1 MADQRDRQA
10 LGAGAKPAAKR
21 KPAARPKA
29 GPSAVVSA
37 DGMAPLKRKKP
48 TAE

>member
-1 MADQRDRQA
+1 
-10 LGAGAKPAAKR
+10 
-21 KPAARPKA
+21 RPKA

>member
-1 MADQRDRQA
+1 
-10 LGAGAKPAAKR
+10 
-21 KPAARPKA
+21 PKA
-29 GPSAVVSA
+29 WPSAVVSA

>member
-1 MADQRDRQA
+1 S
-10 LGAGAKPAAKR
+10 GAM
-21 KPAARPKA
+21 
-29 GPSAVVSA
+29 PSAVVSA

>member
-1 MADQRDRQA
+1 
-10 LGAGAKPAAKR
+10 
-21 KPAARPKA
+21 A

>member
-1 MADQRDRQA
+1 
-10 LGAGAKPAAKR
+10 
-21 KPAARPKA
+21 RPKA

-48 TAE
+48 TVE

>member
-1 MADQRDRQA
+1 
-10 LGAGAKPAAKR
+10 
-21 KPAARPKA
+21 

>member
-1 MADQRDRQA
+1 
-10 LGAGAKPAAKR
+10 
-21 KPAARPKA
+21 ARPKA

>member
-1 MADQRDRQA
+1 LR
-10 LGAGAKPAAKR
+10 LSGAM
-21 KPAARPKA
+21 
-29 GPSAVVSA
+29 PSAVVSA

>member
-1 MADQRDRQA
+1 
-10 LGAGAKPAAKR
+10 
-21 KPAARPKA
+21 
-29 GPSAVVSA
+29 SAVVSA

>member
-1 MADQRDRQA
+1 
-10 LGAGAKPAAKR
+10 
-21 KPAARPKA
+21 PKA

>member
-1 MADQRDRQA
+1 
-10 LGAGAKPAAKR
+10 
-21 KPAARPKA
+21 KA

-48 TAE
+48 TVE

>member
-1 MADQRDRQA
+1 
-10 LGAGAKPAAKR
+10 
-21 KPAARPKA
+21 KA